1 MITGGRSLISSQ
13 PAFSNDAKK
22 LLVCTGNTVSIFS
35 TSTGL
40 QIAELEGHRGLV
52 TSVVVVPSTTPAG
65 KLLCYCW
72 TSSEDGTIKYWDF
85 SVPELMRSIDV
96 KLPIHSM
103 VIPGLSSQPRESS
116 EKPSD
121 LFAYVS
127 VIVLKEQLGGSC
139 ALRWQIRKCNLTKST
154 LVGGVT
160 LAESKNTL
168 SITLSCSG
176 RYMGVCDK
184 RKLRIWEIPT
194 KDSDH
199 SVLQNIRL
207 HHTKT
212 LSTLAFHPTDR
223 IVSAGDVTGRILI
236 WRGVGEHNF
245 SSGNKQRSGGL
256 MKDMEENPGV
266 RDKDEA
272 DICTTRH
279 WHSAEVKVLFFSSD
293 GAYLYSGGK
302 EGVLVVW
309 QLDTGKQK
317 FLPRI
322 GSPLL
327 YFTISSD
334 PSLPSISC
342 ADNRIHLLKMPSM
355 EVLRSI
361 QGIKL
366 RSIVLDISDGSS
378 EGIVFDSATGVVA
391 ICSENYCIQFYSLFD
406 DREVS
411 EVQVC
416 ERSHQPADEVTVVV
430 DLVALSPEGSIMITV
445 ETRFAE
451 EGIGGLVSL
460 KFWSCSSSNKD
471 FSLSTVVY
479 EPHRDSGISSIAFHP
494 LRHMAVT
501 TSRGADFKVW
511 ISSQEMQQK
520 DQMQNAGWTCHSVGS
535 YKRKP
540 MTAAAFSGDGSIL
553 AVAAERVITLW
564 DPERNI
570 LVATV
575 GESLE
580 PISSLAFIGKSE
592 YVVTTSQG
600 SKAQVSVWSM
610 SKLSESWSYKLK
622 IEAVTCA
629 MDDSLFAIL
638 ALLPK
643 PVGPLMSNEAPTL
656 DGDGVILLFRAA
668 DHVPIGIW
676 FVRKAKGASL
686 AFIRGSPK
694 SEDGVTDGRSVQ
706 LLLAYLSVDHEYMLF
721 DPLNSHTHIHKISRG
736 NLADLEETGK
746 FGYAS
751 LYGDLPDFNLE
762 RKQAPSITSVPSERY
777 WETLFS
783 GPSHNL
789 PPLAKLCSTFLE
801 SLLQKRSSAVE

>member
-22 LLVCTGNTVSIFS
+22 LLICTGNTVSIFS

-40 QIAELEGHRGLV
+40 QIAELEGHKGLV

-65 KLLCYCW
+65 NILCYCW
-72 TSSEDGTIKYWDF
+72 TASHDGTIKYWDF

-96 KLPIHSM
+96 KFPIHSM
-103 VIPGLSSQPRESS
+103 VIPGLSSQPKESS

-121 LFAYVS
+121 IFAYVS
-127 VIVLKEQLGGSC
+127 IREIKEQQGESN
-139 ALRWQIRKCNLTKST
+139 ALCWQIRKCNLTKST

-160 LAESKNTL
+160 LAESQVAP
-168 SITLSCSG
+168 SITLSSSG
-176 RYMGVCDK
+176 RYMGICDK

-194 KDSDH
+194 KDSVGA
-199 SVLQNIRL
+199 VLKKIRL

-212 LSTLAFHPTDR
+212 LSTLAFHPTER
-223 IVSAGDVTGRILI
+223 IVAAGDVTGRILI

-245 SSGNKQRSGGL
+245 SSGNKQQNGGL
-256 MKDMEENPGV
+256 MKDMEERPGV
-266 RDKDEA
+266 RGNDDA
-272 DICTTRH
+272 DSCTTRH

-293 GAYLYSGGK
+293 GAYLFSGGK

-322 GSPLL
+322 GFPLL

-334 PSLPSISC
+334 PSLSSISC
-342 ADNRIHLLKMPSM
+342 ADNQIHLLKMPSM

-366 RSIVLDISDGSS
+366 RSTLLDVSDVSS
-378 EGIVFDSATGVVA
+378 EGIVFDPAMGHVA
-391 ICSENYCIQFYSLFD
+391 IRSENYCIQFYSLFD
-406 DREVS
+406 DREVC

-430 DLVALSPEGSIMITV
+430 DLVALSPDGSIMITV
-445 ETRFAE
+445 ETRSAE

-460 KFWSCSSSNKD
+460 KFWSCRSSNKD

-479 EPHRDSGISSIAFHP
+479 EPHRDSGVSCIAFHP
-494 LRHMAVT
+494 SRHLAVT

-511 ISSQEMQQK
+511 VGSQEMQHK
-520 DQMQNAGWTCHSVGS
+520 GWMQNAGWTCHSIGS
-535 YKRKP
+535 YKKKP
-540 MTAAAFSGDGSIL
+540 MTSAAFSGDGSVL

-564 DPERNI
+564 DAEKNI

-575 GESLE
+575 GESLD
-580 PISSLAFIGKSE
+580 PISSLAFVGKLE
-592 YVVTTSQG
+592 YIVTTSQG
-600 SKAQVSVWSM
+600 SNAQVSVWSM
-610 SKLSESWSYKLK
+610 SKLSLSWSYKLK

-629 MDDSLFAIL
+629 MDDSSFAIL

-643 PVGPLMSNEAPTL
+643 SVRSVMSNEATSPGM
-656 DGDGVILLFRAA
+656 DGAILLFNVG
-668 DHVPIGIW
+668 DPVPVGSW

-694 SEDGVTDGRSVQ
+694 SKDGVTNGGSVKM
-706 LLLAYLSVDHEYMLF
+706 LLAYLNIDHEYVLF
-721 DPLNSHTHIHKISRG
+721 DPFNSYTPIHKIIRG
-736 NLADLEETGK
+736 NLNDVEETGK

-751 LYGDLPDFNLE
+751 IYGDLPEFSLE
-762 RKQAPSITSVPSERY
+762 RKQAPSITSVPSERC

-783 GPSHNL
+783 GPSHTL
-789 PPLAKLCSTFLE
+789 PPLEKLCSRFLE